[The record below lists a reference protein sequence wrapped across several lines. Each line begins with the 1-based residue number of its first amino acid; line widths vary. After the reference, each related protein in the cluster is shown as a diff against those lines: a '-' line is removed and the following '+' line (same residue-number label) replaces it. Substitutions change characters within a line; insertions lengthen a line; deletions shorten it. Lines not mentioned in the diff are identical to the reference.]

1 MGENQ
6 QQSRSGVNAF
16 LEGERLYL
24 RPFDR
29 CDLVQVQSW
38 VNDPETRAQI
48 GEVLPTTTARNEE
61 WFERLTK
68 DSSRVWFVVVVKEGD
83 RVIGEAGLLRMHH
96 FWRTTDLTLIIGE
109 RDAQGKGY
117 GTEAI
122 GLLLDYAFGY
132 LNFHRVAVGVVGFNK
147 RAISFYESVGF
158 KQEGVQ
164 RDGYFYN
171 HSYHDFIMM
180 SLLEDEF
187 LGG

>member
-1 MGENQ
+1 MEGSK
-6 QQSRSGVNAF
+6 QQSKRGRNAF
-16 LEGERLYL
+16 LVGERLYL
-24 RPFDR
+24 RPLDR
-29 CDLVQVQSW
+29 CDLAHIQRW
-38 VNDPETRAQI
+38 ANDPQTRAET
-48 GEVLPTTTARNEE
+48 GEVLPTTTVANEE
-61 WFERLTK
+61 WFERLNK
-68 DSSRVWFVVVVKEGD
+68 DSSRVWFAVVLKEDD

-96 FWRTTDLTLIIGE
+96 FWRTTDLTMIIGE
-109 RDAQGKGY
+109 KDAQGKGY

-122 GLLLDYAFGY
+122 GLLVDYAFGY